1 MTFNPTTYG
10 AGAGGTFGYMAPEL
24 FSEAPVPSKEADMY
38 AFGMV
43 IYEVIT
49 GVRPFGQRR
58 MQELL
63 LLNSGG
69 VKPDRP
75 EEPVAIGFGQG
86 TWEFA
91 ERCWDGNPEQRPT
104 AGEASEHFERVAKTS
119 KVVDPGPMIPGD
131 ATAGEVPPRLDSSFG
146 NFCECCRPYA
156 VSPL

>member
-91 ERCWDGNPEQRPT
+91 ERCWDENPERRPT
-104 AGEASEHFERVAKTS
+104 AREASEHFESVSRTS
-119 KVVDPGPMIPGD
+119 TIVNPGPTIRDNEADGAPSR
-131 ATAGEVPPRLDSSFG
+131 PDSGSRG
-146 NFCECCRPYA
+146 YSECREPDL
-156 VSPL
+156 VSSL